1 MLNIY
6 LIDIT
11 LILIKYI
18 TRLSMAHATPKR
30 CRQGGCGKT
39 TTERHGYCETHQA
52 QASWGSFQQQQS
64 RKGKRVY
71 TTKAWK
77 QTREHV
83 KNLAKCLCINCLTK
97 PNPVVKSGSICE
109 HIIPVAKGGTE
120 QLENLS
126 FFCDSCAKTKTG
138 WERTRTVNEILK
150 RYAHTAIKLNL

>member
-1 MLNIY
+1 
-6 LIDIT
+6 
-11 LILIKYI
+11 
-18 TRLSMAHATPKR
+18 MAHATPKR